1 MKALIFILTFALS
14 MTVFAKMTAIEALQK
29 ALPENQYEGIDE
41 ANERCIV
48 DVIREPGQTRVELEN
63 TSINRFL
70 VVENAPYTFDQA
82 KEFFSTSIS
91 MTTDGGTNHV
101 EITFSTKRID
111 PLKRLVTFQRVFR
124 AGSNQWTS
132 AQKCVIEN

>member
-1 MKALIFILTFALS
+1 MKLIIFISLFMIS
-14 MTVFAKMTAIEALQK
+14 FSVFAKINAIEALQI

-41 ANERCIV
+41 FNERCVV
-48 DVIREPGQTRVELEN
+48 DVIREQGQTRVELQN
-63 TSINRFL
+63 TGITRFL
-70 VVENAPYTFDQA
+70 VIENAPYSLDQA

-91 MTTDGGTNHV
+91 MTTDSGTNHV

-111 PLKRLVTFQRVFR
+111 SFNRLVSIQRVFR
-124 AGSNQWTS
+124 AGDRQWTS

>member
-1 MKALIFILTFALS
+1 MKTLTLISALLLS
-14 MTVFAKMTAIEALQK
+14 LSAVSKMTATEALQL

-48 DVIREPGQTRVELEN
+48 DVIRELGQTRVELEN
-63 TSINRFL
+63 TSINRFM
-70 VVENAPYTFDQA
+70 VVENAPYVFDQA
-82 KEFFSTSIS
+82 KEFFSSSIS